1 MLMRQHFSD
10 CKRKARQLKS
20 DYPDLSF
27 TKRLDIAAKQQGFKH
42 YTSLVNL
49 LKLLG
54 NDKSPTEIAI
64 VMAGGNSSDCPYQTI
79 QQVTRVTWSNT
90 KNNWQ

>member
-1 MLMRQHFSD
+1 MLMSQHLSD

-20 DYPDLSF
+20 DNPDLPF
-27 TKRLDIAAKQQGFKH
+27 VKRLDIAAKQQGFKH

-54 NDKSPTEIAI
+54 NNKAPTEIAI
-64 VMAGGNSSDCPYQTI
+64 AIAGGNSSECPYRTI
-79 QQVTRVTWSNT
+79 QQVTRVTWSDT
-90 KNNWQ
+90 KNN